1 MNLLYFS
8 NKCIYLGGLCI
19 SSNLLILIGAHTWYI
34 FEKINYV
41 IFMCTMSIIN
51 DHNMLSFIQGMKI
64 ACTHYQSAAGA
75 FTYIKACAEGV

>member
-1 MNLLYFS
+1 
-8 NKCIYLGGLCI
+8 
-19 SSNLLILIGAHTWYI
+19 
-34 FEKINYV
+34 
-41 IFMCTMSIIN
+41 MCTMSIIN